1 MSDQKKEKNVY
12 FNSFAGPGVFSLIIK
27 DSNLTFT
34 LDHIYGEKTLT
45 PNKVIEIK
53 NTQAQI
59 RDDYSSV
66 ENGSLTLKGL
76 VNKYVEMPN
85 TQGGLANHFYFLS
98 TLNDKIDFSKNKKAN
113 SDFIS
118 RFAFQGQIPMS
129 EYIGKQ
135 KEAFIDEIN
144 SNDSILVKNLKAKDL
159 ITADVFKTVVNKVN
173 VDVLLKIESQ
183 LKKEKGK
190 IRKDFYNMVTN
201 QELKSHLKKPTMLNR
216 LMS

>member
-1 MSDQKKEKNVY
+1 MSDQKKPKDVY
-12 FNSFAGPGVFSLIIK
+12 FNSFAGTGVFSLIIK

-34 LDHIYGEKTLT
+34 LDHINGEKTLT
-45 PNKVIEIK
+45 PNEVVEIK
-53 NTQAQI
+53 NTQSKI
-59 RDDYSSV
+59 RDDYSNV
-66 ENGSLTLKGL
+66 ENGSLTLQGL
-76 VNKYVEMPN
+76 VDKYVHKTN
-85 TQGGLANHFYFLS
+85 TPGGVANYFYFLS

-135 KEAFIDEIN
+135 KEAFIYEIN

-173 VDVLLKIESQ
+173 LDVLLKIENQ

-201 QELKSHLKKPTMLNR
+201 PELKSHLKKPTMLNR